1 MNVFN
6 RIIMAIAMLV
16 LIIFSI
22 VAIINVFVSFFIWS
36 TVANSIINYATNLN
50 RYISVGILFLVL
62 VIALIIF
69 ISEFSRRKIELAN
82 ISTDPSGKTMV
93 TLKNSA
99 MQIRE
104 RLTSIQDV
112 IDPQVK
118 VIPRQNGIIIDIF
131 SKLVTG
137 ISVVDKTKEIREAAS
152 NFAISNLGFKVL
164 QTNYTA
170 TGFITKKVK
179 EVKVIKEEAPKVVK
193 VEETVPEKVVAL
205 EKVPEEEIV
214 KTDAKVVE
222 IAPEEVV
229 MEEEVSE
236 EAKQEEQLENK
247 TEY

>member
-16 LIIFSI
+16 LIIFSV
-22 VAIINVFVSFFIWS
+22 VAIINVFVSFFVWT
-36 TVANSIINYATNLN
+36 TVANNFMNYATSVN
-50 RYISVGILFLVL
+50 RYILVGIFLL
-62 VIALIIF
+62 IFVIALIIF
-69 ISEFSRRKIELAN
+69 ILEFSRKKIKLTN
-82 ISTDPSGKTMV
+82 ISTDASGKTTV

-118 VIPRQNGIIIDIF
+118 VTARQNGIIIDIF
-131 SKLVTG
+131 SKLVSG
-137 ISVVDKTKEIREAAS
+137 VNVVNKTKEIREAAS

-170 TGFITKKVK
+170 TEFITKKIK
-179 EVKVIKEEAPKVVK
+179 EAKVIKGV
-193 VEETVPEKVVAL
+193 
-205 EKVPEEEIV
+205 
-214 KTDAKVVE
+214 
-222 IAPEEVV
+222 APEEVKV
-229 MEEEVSE
+229 VEEIPE
-236 EAKQEEQLENK
+236 EIKQEEQLENK